1 MLTWFRKFYC
11 HSRLVRIKSSPKSM
25 SCRIDS
31 RNRPNFNSIL
41 DNKQITLLP
50 LFGCFSKKKTFN
62 DFFGRAERGLF
73 AQGHIKMFFPVR
85 DIHMCFISW
94 NLFFSALF
102 GRTYPIFVKALRRV
116 HNLSYTKFLASEDFF
131 PRVSAKNFNFLE
143 GKGYIF
149 ESCLYNKLGNA
160 NVFELID
167 GW

>member
-31 RNRPNFNSIL
+31 RNRPNFNSIF

-85 DIHMCFISW
+85 DIHLCFISW
-94 NLFFSALF
+94 IYFSRHLLVGLILFCKSTTTGSQSFIYQVFGQRRFFSAS
-102 GRTYPIFVKALRRV
+102 V
-116 HNLSYTKFLASEDFF
+116 SE
-131 PRVSAKNFNFLE
+131 NFNFLE

-160 NVFELID
+160 NVFELVD
-167 GW
+167 RW